1 MTLSRNPRAKH
12 ILKMSAGIQGVGIL
26 EDQTFELLRQAF
38 QKLDRMSSG
47 TLTRDDFDFA
57 TPGIK
62 LLWGQLLAACDIEGN
77 SVIAPHEFV
86 EGFINLAINQT
97 MSGEVQMG
105 SGWEILTQMQIVV
118 NQHVLDQIAL
128 LRNEMNW
135 W

>member
-1 MTLSRNPRAKH
+1 
-12 ILKMSAGIQGVGIL
+12 
-26 EDQTFELLRQAF
+26 
-38 QKLDRMSSG
+38 
-47 TLTRDDFDFA
+47 
-57 TPGIK
+57 
-62 LLWGQLLAACDIEGN
+62 
-77 SVIAPHEFV
+77 
-86 EGFINLAINQT
+86 